1 MFRFIAPDVVVLLNV
16 RCMDALAFL
25 VFLFLICLSYVLG
38 RVFASMAEERLIV
51 IEASEISLFKVMGW
65 FRAPTKFPLELLFV
79 IFVRLCV
86 A

>member
-1 MFRFIAPDVVVLLNV
+1 MAPEVVVLLKV
-16 RCMDALAFL
+16 RCIDVLAFL

-38 RVFASMAEERLIV
+38 RVFASIAEERLIV
-51 IEASEISLFKVMGW
+51 IEASDISLFKVMGW
-65 FRAPTKFPLELLFV
+65 LRAPKFLVELLFV